1 MKIGT
6 HTSTQTSTQTGTGQ
20 NNVTICKIETYQ
32 IGWRKSSTQTST
44 QKGTLKGTPLVH

>member
-6 HTSTQTSTQTGTGQ
+6 HTSTQTGTGQ

-44 QKGTLKGTPLVH
+44 QKGTLEGTKRRINNN

>member
-6 HTSTQTSTQTGTGQ
+6 HTSTQTGTGQ

-44 QKGTLKGTPLVH
+44 QTSTQKGTLEGTPLVH